1 MPDVAYILPPSV
13 PQQLSQRCLTFLQL
27 AEPAVW
33 HFLKPFDSILPL
45 AWSAFPFYNLQTR
58 WCHSV
63 TKTHNDVIMSPKPTM
78 MSSCHPNPQWCHH
91 VTQTHSCPSCCSSWA
106 VCCRSFT
113 SPTHQV
119 WGAFLFSSLQ
129 TKRCMMSP
137 KTAVIFHITV
147 LDLQSLWC
155 LHLMHLA
162 KCHLKCHLSHDGS
175 GFTVPVVPSPSA
187 PCHLAKCHL
196 KPLSS
201 FTL

>member
-1 MPDVAYILPPSV
+1 
-13 PQQLSQRCLTFLQL
+13 
-27 AEPAVW
+27 
-33 HFLKPFDSILPL
+33 
-45 AWSAFPFYNLQTR
+45 
-58 WCHSV
+58 
-63 TKTHNDVIMSPKPTM
+63 M

-113 SPTHQV
+113 LPTHAV

-147 LDLQSLWC
+147 PDLQSLWC

-187 PCHLAKCHL
+187 PCQMSPKTIVIFHFIVLDLQSLRCLCHL
-196 KPLSS
+196 HLSAPCQMS
-201 FTL
+201 SKTTLIFYIIFLACGLCDAFPFHTLPDVT